1 MRRRRTGCNSIIN
14 FVPHQEAWVV
24 ERMGK
29 SHKILESGINVL
41 SPFVDRIAY
50 IQSLKEAAVEIPEQE
65 AITQDNVILDL
76 DAVLY
81 LRVVDAYKASYGVE
95 CPIYAVSQLAQTTM
109 RSEVGKLNMD
119 GVFRERQHLNITI
132 VEQINQAAEPW
143 GLVCMRYEIRTIK
156 MPEEIQRAMRL
167 QVEAER
173 KKRAAIFESEGIR
186 QSAMNVAEGEKTS
199 RILRSEA
206 HLQEQINSASGVAK
220 AIELEAN
227 ARRSAL
233 NEVSEALSKPGGH
246 DAASLLVAQQY
257 VKALE
262 GMAQKTTT
270 MVVPANVSDVG
281 QMVTTAM
288 MLYKNIQA
296 GTSAGHRN

>member
-1 MRRRRTGCNSIIN
+1 
-14 FVPHQEAWVV
+14 
-24 ERMGK
+24 
-29 SHKILESGINVL
+29 
-41 SPFVDRIAY
+41 
-50 IQSLKEAAVEIPEQE
+50 
-65 AITQDNVILDL
+65 
-76 DAVLY
+76 
-81 LRVVDAYKASYGVE
+81 
-95 CPIYAVSQLAQTTM
+95 
-109 RSEVGKLNMD
+109 
-119 GVFRERQHLNITI
+119 
-132 VEQINQAAEPW
+132 
-143 GLVCMRYEIRTIK
+143 MRYEIRTIK

-220 AIELEAN
+220 AIEMEAN

-233 NEVSEALSKPGGH
+233 DEVSEALSKPGGQ

-262 GMAQKTTT
+262 SMAQKTTT

-288 MLYKNIQA
+288 MLYKNIQ
-296 GTSAGHRN
+296 GGQSGSHKN